1 MYGAA
6 PLFEKYPEIICSPIF
21 LDTQVSLA
29 PTPVSPFCQHLWALT
44 KRRDDIVVADM
55 VPDMVADMELDM
67 VADIEV
73 DKVANVV
80 ANKEEKKKRD
90 RRGVE
95 LGGWHRHRHQRGNLI

>member
-1 MYGAA
+1 
-6 PLFEKYPEIICSPIF
+6 
-21 LDTQVSLA
+21 
-29 PTPVSPFCQHLWALT
+29 
-44 KRRDDIVVADM
+44 M

-90 RRGVE
+90 RRGVA
-95 LGGWHRHRHQRGNLI
+95 LGG